1 MTLKLV
7 EWKWDNN
14 TEVVLLD
21 TIETEAEWNAMT
33 ADERSQMDLLLANVD
48 RTIGYLIG
56 RDVEDENLITIF
68 GEHDIVEMVA
78 V

>member
-1 MTLKLV
+1 V
-7 EWKWDNN
+7 ELI
-14 TEVVLLD
+14 LLD

-33 ADERSQMDLLLANVD
+33 DDERSQLDLLLADVD

-56 RDVEDENLITIF
+56 RDVEDDNQITII
-68 GEHDIVEMVA
+68 GEDLISEMVA

>member
-7 EWKWDNN
+7 EWKSCWV
-14 TEVVLLD
+14 ELILLD
-21 TIETEAEWNAMT
+21 TIETKTEWNAMT
-33 ADERSQMDLLLANVD
+33 ADAD

-56 RDVEDENLITIF
+56 RDVEDDNQITII
-68 GEHDIVEMVA
+68 GEDLISEMVA

>member
-1 MTLKLV
+1 MKLV
-7 EWKWDNN
+7 EWKSCWV
-14 TEVVLLD
+14 ELILLD

-33 ADERSQMDLLLANVD
+33 DDERSQLDLLLADVD

-56 RDVEDENLITIF
+56 RDVEDDNQITII
-68 GEHDIVEMVA
+68 GEDLISEMVA

>member
-7 EWKWDNN
+7 EWKSCWV
-14 TEVVLLD
+14 ELILLD
-21 TIETEAEWNAMT
+21 TIETETEWNAMT
-33 ADERSQMDLLLANVD
+33 ANERSQLDSLLADVD

-56 RDVEDENLITIF
+56 RDVEDDNQITII
-68 GEHDIVEMVA
+68 GEDLISEMVA

>member
-7 EWKWDNN
+7 TWKWADEE
-14 TEVVLLD
+14 EVILLD

-33 ADERSQMDLLLANVD
+33 ADERGQLDSLLADAD
-48 RTIGYLIG
+48 RTIGYVIG
-56 RDVEDENLITIF
+56 RDVEDENFITIF

>member
-7 EWKWDNN
+7 EWKSCWV
-14 TEVVLLD
+14 ELILLD
-21 TIETEAEWNAMT
+21 TIETKTEWNAMT
-33 ADERSQMDLLLANVD
+33 ADERSQLDSLLADVD

-56 RDVEDENLITIF
+56 RDVEDDNQITII
-68 GEHDIVEMVA
+68 GEDLISEMVA

>member
-7 EWKWDNN
+7 EWKSCWV
-14 TEVVLLD
+14 ELILLD
-21 TIETEAEWNAMT
+21 TIETETEWNAMT
-33 ADERSQMDLLLANVD
+33 ADERSQLDSLLADVD

-56 RDVEDENLITIF
+56 RDVEDDNQITII
-68 GEHDIVEMVA
+68 GEDLISEMVA

>member
-7 EWKWDNN
+7 EWKSCWV
-14 TEVVLLD
+14 ELILLD

-33 ADERSQMDLLLANVD
+33 ADERSQLDSLLADVD

-56 RDVEDENLITIF
+56 RDVEDDNQITII
-68 GEHDIVEMVA
+68 GEDLISEMVA

>member
-14 TEVVLLD
+14 TEVILLD
-21 TIETEAEWNAMT
+21 TIETKEEWDAMT
-33 ADERSQMDLLLANVD
+33 QFERNQLDSLLADAD

-56 RDVEDENLITIF
+56 RDVEDENFITIF

>member
-7 EWKWDNN
+7 EWKSCWV
-14 TEVVLLD
+14 ELILLD
-21 TIETEAEWNAMT
+21 TIETETEWNAMT
-33 ADERSQMDLLLANVD
+33 NDERSQLDLLLANVD

>member
-1 MTLKLV
+1 MTMKLV
-7 EWKWDNN
+7 EWKSCWV
-14 TEVVLLD
+14 ELILLD

-33 ADERSQMDLLLANVD
+33 DDERSQLDLLLAEVD

-56 RDVEDENLITIF
+56 RDVEDDNQITII
-68 GEHDIVEMVA
+68 GEDLISEMVA

>member
-14 TEVVLLD
+14 KEIVLLD
-21 TIETEAEWNAMT
+21 TIETEAEWNAMS
-33 ADERSQMDLLLANVD
+33 ADERSQLDLLLADAD

>member
-7 EWKWDNN
+7 EWKSCWV
-14 TEVVLLD
+14 ELILLD

-33 ADERSQMDLLLANVD
+33 DDERSQLDLLLADVD

-56 RDVEDENLITIF
+56 RDVEDDNQITII
-68 GEHDIVEMVA
+68 GEDLISEMVA

>member
-33 ADERSQMDLLLANVD
+33 ADERSQLDSLLADVD
-48 RTIGYLIG
+48 RTIGYVVG
-56 RDVEDENLITIF
+56 RDVEDDNQITII
-68 GEHDIVEMVA
+68 GEDLISEMVA

>member
-7 EWKWDNN
+7 EWRSAWV
-14 TEVVLLD
+14 ELILLD
-21 TIETEAEWNAMT
+21 TIETKEEWDAMT
-33 ADERSQMDLLLANVD
+33 TDERSQVDLLLAHVD

-56 RDVEDENLITIF
+56 RDVEDDNQITII
-68 GEHDIVEMVA
+68 GEDLISEMVA

>member
-7 EWKWDNN
+7 EWKSCWI
-14 TEVVLLD
+14 ELILLD
-21 TIETEAEWNAMT
+21 TIETETEWNAMT
-33 ADERSQMDLLLANVD
+33 ADERSQLDSLLADVD

-56 RDVEDENLITIF
+56 RDVEDDNQITII
-68 GEHDIVEMVA
+68 GEDLISEMVA

>member
-7 EWKWDNN
+7 EWKWDDN

-21 TIETEAEWNAMT
+21 TIETKEEWDAMT
-33 ADERSQMDLLLANVD
+33 QFERNQLDSLLADAD

-56 RDVEDENLITIF
+56 RDVEDENFITIL

>member
-33 ADERSQMDLLLANVD
+33 QFERNQLDSLLADAD
-48 RTIGYLIG
+48 RTIGYVIG
-56 RDVEDENLITIF
+56 RDVEDENFITIL

>member
-7 EWKWDNN
+7 EWKSCWV
-14 TEVVLLD
+14 ELILLD
-21 TIETEAEWNAMT
+21 TVETEAEWNAMT
-33 ADERSQMDLLLANVD
+33 DDERSQLDLLLADVD

-56 RDVEDENLITIF
+56 RDVEDDNQITII
-68 GEHDIVEMVA
+68 GEDLISEMVA

>member
-7 EWKWDNN
+7 EWKSCWV
-14 TEVVLLD
+14 ELILLD
-21 TIETEAEWNAMT
+21 TIETESEWNAMT
-33 ADERSQMDLLLANVD
+33 ADERSQLDSLLADVD

-56 RDVEDENLITIF
+56 RDVEDDNQITII
-68 GEHDIVEMVA
+68 GEDLISEMVA

>member
-7 EWKWDNN
+7 EWKSCWV
-14 TEVVLLD
+14 ELILLD
-21 TIETEAEWNAMT
+21 TIETETEWNAMT
-33 ADERSQMDLLLANVD
+33 DDERSQLDLLLANVD

-56 RDVEDENLITIF
+56 RDVEDDNQITII
-68 GEHDIVEMVA
+68 GEDLISEMVA

>member
-1 MTLKLV
+1 MTMKLV
-7 EWKWDNN
+7 EWKSCWV
-14 TEVVLLD
+14 ELILLD

-33 ADERSQMDLLLANVD
+33 DDERSQLDLLLADVD

-56 RDVEDENLITIF
+56 RDVEDDNQITII
-68 GEHDIVEMVA
+68 GEDLISEMVA

>member
-7 EWKWDNN
+7 EWRSAWV
-14 TEVVLLD
+14 ELILLD
-21 TIETEAEWNAMT
+21 TIETKEEWDAMT
-33 ADERSQMDLLLANVD
+33 ADERSQVDLLLADVD

-56 RDVEDENLITIF
+56 RDVEDDNQITII
-68 GEHDIVEMVA
+68 GEDLISEMVA

>member
-7 EWKWDNN
+7 EWRSAWV
-14 TEVVLLD
+14 ELILLD
-21 TIETEAEWNAMT
+21 TIETKEEWDAMT
-33 ADERSQMDLLLANVD
+33 TDERSQVDLLLADVD

-56 RDVEDENLITIF
+56 RDVEDDNQITII
-68 GEHDIVEMVA
+68 GEDLISEMVA

>member
-33 ADERSQMDLLLANVD
+33 ADERSQLDLLLADAD

-56 RDVEDENLITIF
+56 RDVEDGNLITTF

>member
-14 TEVVLLD
+14 KEIVLLD

-33 ADERSQMDLLLANVD
+33 ADERSQLDLLLADAD
-48 RTIGYLIG
+48 RTIGYFIG
-56 RDVEDENLITIF
+56 RDVEDGNLITIF

>member
-14 TEVVLLD
+14 TEVILLD
-21 TIETEAEWNAMT
+21 TIETKEEWDAMT
-33 ADERSQMDLLLANVD
+33 QFERNQLDSLLADAD

-56 RDVEDENLITIF
+56 RDVEDENFITIL